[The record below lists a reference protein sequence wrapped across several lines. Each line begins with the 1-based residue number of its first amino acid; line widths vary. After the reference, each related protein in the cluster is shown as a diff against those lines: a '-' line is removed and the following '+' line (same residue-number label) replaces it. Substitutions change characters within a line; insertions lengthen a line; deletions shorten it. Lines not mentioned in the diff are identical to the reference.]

1 MDAVS
6 LISSDGLQ
14 ERVKRDAVA
23 MRAALSAPTVEN
35 SATTFE
41 SLQAVYAQDKADE
54 MAHRVLSRVWCEALA
69 EIPYAIQK
77 IAFTR
82 QTQSPSP
89 FMPKPG
95 EFLEICERVLME
107 KTAITRRAERLAE
120 EIENGTLEREA
131 EEIAALTRTDESK
144 REFSGLGDVLRKM
157 PGRKKTCSRAR
168 PRAACPPDLKKG
180 KAE

>member
-1 MDAVS
+1 VS
-6 LISSDGLQ
+6 LIHSDGLQ

-23 MRAALSAPTVEN
+23 MRAALTPPTVEN

-54 MAHRVLSRVWCEALA
+54 MAHRVLSRVWCDALA

-77 IAFTR
+77 IAFKQR
-82 QTQSPSP
+82 TQSPSP

-95 EFLEICERVLME
+95 EFLEICEKLLAE

-131 EEIAALTRTDESK
+131 EEIAAASRTDESK

-157 PGRKKTCSRAR
+157 PGRKKTCDMTRGKAS
-168 PRAACPPDLKKG
+168 CPPDLKKG
-180 KAE
+180 KAEK